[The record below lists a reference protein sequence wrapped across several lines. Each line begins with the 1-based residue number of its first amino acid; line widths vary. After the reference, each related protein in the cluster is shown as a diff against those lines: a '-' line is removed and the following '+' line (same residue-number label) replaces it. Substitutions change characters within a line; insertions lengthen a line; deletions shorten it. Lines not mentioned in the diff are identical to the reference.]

1 MGKRLRHKDRH
12 KNDEIAKDFLFQDDT
27 TINNFYIYKSSLNN
41 QYGLIYYC
49 SLEGDSWM
57 LRLDD
62 LMEAIC
68 MEFLERNN
76 VLVLTTT
83 EQMDNHE
90 KHLREK
96 FENRRLG

>member
-1 MGKRLRHKDRH
+1 
-12 KNDEIAKDFLFQDDT
+12 
-27 TINNFYIYKSSLNN
+27 
-41 QYGLIYYC
+41 
-49 SLEGDSWM
+49 
-57 LRLDD
+57 
-62 LMEAIC
+62 MEAIC